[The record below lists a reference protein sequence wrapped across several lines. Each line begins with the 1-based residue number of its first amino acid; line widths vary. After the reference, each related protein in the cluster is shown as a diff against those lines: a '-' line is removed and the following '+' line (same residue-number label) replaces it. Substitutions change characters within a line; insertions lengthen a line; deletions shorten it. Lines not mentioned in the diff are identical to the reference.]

1 MNNASVHGKLL
12 LVAFIWGIGWV
23 AGRVVAQEIPPFTA
37 GWIRYIIA
45 VACFLIFI
53 KLTNQWQLPNKGQWY
68 SIVQI
73 GFLSTFVYQ
82 AFFMYGMKY
91 TAAGD
96 ASLMI
101 TFNPLFTAILAVPF
115 LGENFSKRLGLGIL
129 LAFSG
134 VAVLGWYSP
143 NVDIPNEER
152 LLGDALIG
160 LAALSW
166 ASATILMK
174 KVMTGDNP
182 LTPLHLTVWASA
194 VGLLIQTPAA
204 IIEIYNV
211 GFAYNASN
219 EAWFWVV
226 FLAIGSTVLC
236 YVWFADGIKIIG
248 AARASFYVY
257 LVPLFGILSGWILL
271 DEKLGVSLVIS
282 FILIAGGV
290 YLAQTKELSST
301 PNA

>member
-1 MNNASVHGKLL
+1 MQNASVHGKLL

-37 GWIRYIIA
+37 GWIRYILA
-45 VACFLIFI
+45 VACFLAFL
-53 KLTNQWQLPNKGQWY
+53 KFTNQWKLPSKEQWY
-68 SIVQI
+68 SLAQI

-101 TFNPLFTAILAVPF
+101 TFNPLFTAILAIPF
-115 LGENFSKRLGLGIL
+115 LGEKFDRRLALGIF

-143 NVDIPNEER
+143 NVNIPNNER

-174 KVMTGDNP
+174 KVMTGENA
-182 LTPLHLTVWASA
+182 LSPLHLTVWAST

-204 IIEIYNV
+204 LVEIAYV
-211 GFAYNASN
+211 GFEMNASTK
-219 EAWFWVV
+219 AWLWIL
-226 FLAIGSTVLC
+226 FLAIGSTVLS

-257 LVPLFGILSGWILL
+257 LVPIFGIFGGYLL
-271 DEKLGVSLVIS
+271 LNEKLGLSLAVSFL
-282 FILIAGGV
+282 LIAGGV
-290 YLAQTKELSST
+290 YLAQSKQSST
-301 PNA
+301 PDA

>member
-1 MNNASVHGKLL
+1 MQNASVHGKLL

-37 GWIRYIIA
+37 GWIRYILA
-45 VACFLIFI
+45 VACFLAFL
-53 KLTNQWQLPNKGQWY
+53 KFTNQWKLPSKEQWY
-68 SIVQI
+68 SLAQI

-82 AFFMYGMKY
+82 AFFMYGMKH

-101 TFNPLFTAILAVPF
+101 TFNPLFTAILAIPF
-115 LGENFSKRLGLGIL
+115 LGEKFDRRLALGIL

-143 NVDIPNEER
+143 NVDIPNNER

-174 KVMTGDNP
+174 KVMTGENA
-182 LTPLHLTVWASA
+182 LSPLHLTVWTST

-204 IIEIYNV
+204 LVEIAYV
-211 GFAYNASN
+211 GFEIDAST
-219 EAWFWVV
+219 EAWLWIL
-226 FLAIGSTVLC
+226 FLAVGSTVLS

-257 LVPLFGILSGWILL
+257 LVPIFGIFSGYLLL
-271 DEKLGVSLVIS
+271 DEKLGFSLAVSFL
-282 FILIAGGV
+282 LIAGGV
-290 YLAQTKELSST
+290 YLAQSKQSST
-301 PNA
+301 PDA

>member
-1 MNNASVHGKLL
+1 MQNASVHGKLL

-45 VACFLIFI
+45 VACFLTFLKI
-53 KLTNQWQLPNKGQWY
+53 TNQWKLPSKDQWY
-68 SIVQI
+68 SLAQI

-101 TFNPLFTAILAVPF
+101 TFNPLFTALLAIPF
-115 LGENFSKRLGLGIL
+115 LGEKFDTRLGLGVL

-143 NVDIPNEER
+143 NVDIPNNER

-166 ASATILMK
+166 AGATILMK
-174 KVMTGDNP
+174 KLMSGENA
-182 LTPLHLTVWASA
+182 LSPLHLTVWTSTI
-194 VGLLIQTPAA
+194 GLLIQTPVALV
-204 IIEIYNV
+204 EISYV
-211 GFAYNASN
+211 GFEINVST
-219 EAWFWVV
+219 EAWFWLI
-226 FLAIGSTVLC
+226 FLAIGSTVLS
-236 YVWFADGIKIIG
+236 YVWFADGIKKIG

-257 LVPLFGILSGWILL
+257 LVPIFGIFSGFILL
-271 DEKLGVSLVIS
+271 DEKLGLSLAIS
-282 FILIAGGV
+282 FLLIAGGV
-290 YLAQTKELSST
+290 YLAQSKQASST
-301 PNA
+301 RDA